1 MSKRFFFI
9 FLFAFFSLSVYP
21 QKWQPDAG
29 LIRPYT
35 AQVNV
40 SSGQN
45 RQNIVD
51 GDPHTFWQSSNP
63 LPHGYLRRR
72 DLNYFLNGKHFF
84 RLSGSQSLQ
93 AFDGNTDT
101 HMPVTGKTMMFDL
114 RPPVSLLLLS
124 LKADVQDTLYLLLE
138 TANHNHYRLKYSV
151 SDNFQVKNFPVKRFG
166 KIVSVQLKSRKPYA
180 LYELGALQHNPVEYV
195 IFDYGKPVDIGWI
208 SSRQLNSDAVTGIK
222 VWAGNDKR
230 HWQPVIRLNPGAIPL
245 LQTPLKKPVHAR
257 YLKITFTLI
266 ARDYQKAVLWEFA
279 AYNRYGPYGPPPAAH
294 PSYYTFS
301 QAFGINTVWGWG
313 YSVYSDRLKPGTGP
327 QQFIA
332 VSKNVRSYER
342 LDWDMLRPQQVPDF
356 DKMATGA
363 GTPAKPWLN
372 WDREYGNWKKIG
384 FRIDIT
390 LAFKQDN
397 FPDTLWRNTYREAF
411 AFGKAYATHFFKKEH
426 LVSMIEI
433 GNEPW
438 DYNSQTYRRILAGM
452 SAGMKS
458 VSTVPVLPCAVQ
470 AYAPQKDDKDYIA
483 HYVDASSA
491 KEIDGLNTHIY
502 SYVFQEDGKRKAVNP
517 EDPRSQVWSMA
528 NLIRF
533 RNTNLPGKPVYVT
546 EFGYD
551 SNGGGENCTHS
562 ECVPEKVQ
570 AIYGIRMAMILWRLG
585 ARQFYWYYFANVA
598 YNSFMHNRSGLCGS
612 YKTGFRK
619 KASFGAFAFLQ
630 QQIGPY
636 RFDKVIREN
645 HEVYAYLLKDPRS
658 EKKIVIAWRPTAREH
673 FAQKQ
678 ILFPIPGKV
687 QQVISVLENRR
698 LSFIRKNGRI
708 MLPLSGEPVLIRLE

>member
-1 MSKRFFFI
+1 MGKRFFFI
-9 FLFAFFSLSVYP
+9 LLFSVFSLSLFS
-21 QKWQPDAG
+21 QKWKPDAG
-29 LIRPYT
+29 LVKPYPAKLT
-35 AQVNV
+35 A

-45 RQNIVD
+45 LPNIND
-51 GDPHTFWQSSNP
+51 GDPHTFFESGSP
-63 LPHGYLRRR
+63 LPQNYIRRA
-72 DLNYFLNGKHFF
+72 DLNYFLGKQNFTI
-84 RLSGSQSLQ
+84 LSGPDVSQ
-93 AFDGNTDT
+93 AFDGHTDT
-101 HMPVTGKTMMFDL
+101 HITAATRPLVIKL
-114 RPPVSLLLLS
+114 RPAVSLLLLS
-124 LKADVQDTLYLLLE
+124 VKADVRDTLFVLFETESHQMYRFQYLVSE
-138 TANHNHYRLKYSV
+138 KFQIKEYPLK
-151 SDNFQVKNFPVKRFG
+151 KMG
-166 KIVSVQLKSRKPYA
+166 KIISLRFESKKPYT
-180 LYELGALQHNPVEYV
+180 LYEVAALRRKPVEYV
-195 IFDYGKPVDIGWI
+195 IFDYGRPVDIGWI
-208 SSRQLNSDAVTGIK
+208 SSRQLNSGAVTGIR
-222 VWAGNDKR
+222 VWAGNDKK
-230 HWQPVIRLNPGAIPL
+230 HWQPVIRLNPRAIPL
-245 LQTPLKKPVHAR
+245 LQTPLKKPVITR
-257 YLKITFTLI
+257 YLKITFTLM

-294 PSYYTFS
+294 PSYYTFA

-327 QQFIA
+327 QKFIA
-332 VSKNVRSYER
+332 VSRNVRSYER
-342 LDWDMLRPQQVPDF
+342 LDWDMKRPQQPPDF
-356 DKMATGA
+356 DKMASGA

-372 WDREYGNWKKIG
+372 WDREYGNWKQNG

-397 FPDTLWRNTYREAF
+397 FPDTLWKNPYREAF
-411 AFGKAYATHFFKKEH
+411 AFGKAYANHFFRHKH
-426 LVSMIEI
+426 LVSMVEI

-438 DYNSQTYRRILAGM
+438 NYKSQTYRRILAGM

-517 EDPRSQVWSMA
+517 EDPRSQVWAMA
-528 NLIRF
+528 NLLRF
-533 RNTNLPGKPVYVT
+533 RDANLPGKPVYVT

-598 YNSFMHNRSGLCGS
+598 YDSFMHNRSGLCGS
-612 YKTGFRK
+612 YNTGFRK

-658 EKKIVIAWRPTAREH
+658 EKKIVIAWRPTASEH
-673 FAQKQ
+673 FAQKK

-698 LSFIRKNGRI
+698 LSFIRKNGKI